1 MSSSRRDDAR
11 PVAHESEP
19 TSAADAATR
28 AAAAD
33 ASTADASAAQDS
45 ADEPAEA
52 PGEQASVDVM
62 RLLSEHVPLT
72 LLADLAQP
80 TGPDS
85 PDILEH
91 EGLPDVAWWTPT
103 AEEPQQH

>member
-1 MSSSRRDDAR
+1 M
-11 PVAHESEP
+11 EGEP
-19 TSAADAATR
+19 PADAAAPASDAT
-28 AAAAD
+28 ASGAGSAD
-33 ASTADASAAQDS
+33 AGRAHAGHAGSGHAGAHAEPV
-45 ADEPAEA
+45 DE
-52 PGEQASVDVM
+52 EQASVDVM

-91 EGLPDVAWWTPT
+91 EGLPEVAWWEPS
-103 AEEPQQH
+103 AEEQQHH

>member
-1 MSSSRRDDAR
+1 MSSAARGDDAL
-11 PVAHESEP
+11 PE
-19 TSAADAATR
+19 
-28 AAAAD
+28 
-33 ASTADASAAQDS
+33 
-45 ADEPAEA
+45 AEA
-52 PGEQASVDVM
+52 PADADTAPGADAEAVDEERASVDVM

-91 EGLPDVAWWTPT
+91 EGLPDVAWWETG
-103 AEEPQQH
+103 AEEHQQR

>member
-1 MSSSRRDDAR
+1 MTVPGGDDA
-11 PVAHESEP
+11 PVG
-19 TSAADAATR
+19 DAAAEVER
-28 AAAAD
+28 ED
-33 ASTADASAAQDS
+33 QASA
-45 ADEPAEA
+45 
-52 PGEQASVDVM
+52 DVM

-91 EGLPDVAWWTPT
+91 EGLPDVAWWEDE
-103 AEEPQQH
+103 AEEAEKH

>member
-1 MSSSRRDDAR
+1 MTEPPDDA
-11 PVAHESEP
+11 PAAETDATEAGSEVE
-19 TSAADAATR
+19 R
-28 AAAAD
+28 
-33 ASTADASAAQDS
+33 
-45 ADEPAEA
+45 E
-52 PGEQASVDVM
+52 EQASADVM

-91 EGLPDVAWWTPT
+91 EGLPEVAWWEGE
-103 AEEPQQH
+103 AEEAEKR

>member
-1 MSSSRRDDAR
+1 MSSSPRGDDVR
-11 PVAHESEP
+11 TVAGQQPSATPEPPADPES
-19 TSAADAATR
+19 
-28 AAAAD
+28 
-33 ASTADASAAQDS
+33 
-45 ADEPAEA
+45 PAGA
-52 PGEQASVDVM
+52 QASVDVM

-91 EGLPDVAWWTPT
+91 EGLPTVAWWEP
-103 AEEPQQH
+103 EERH

>member
-1 MSSSRRDDAR
+1 MSSVPREDDVR
-11 PVAHESEP
+11 PVAHEPAPE
-19 TSAADAATR
+19 AADAQR
-28 AAAAD
+28 D
-33 ASTADASAAQDS
+33 VRS
-45 ADEPAEA
+45 E
-52 PGEQASVDVM
+52 EQASVDVM

-91 EGLPDVAWWTPT
+91 EGLPDVAWWEST
-103 AEEPQQH
+103 AEEPQH

>member
-1 MSSSRRDDAR
+1 MSSAARGDDAQPEVER
-11 PVAHESEP
+11 SAHAGAAP
-19 TSAADAATR
+19 AADAEATE
-28 AAAAD
+28 AV
-33 ASTADASAAQDS
+33 
-45 ADEPAEA
+45 DE
-52 PGEQASVDVM
+52 EQASVDVM

-91 EGLPDVAWWTPT
+91 EGLPDVAWWETG
-103 AEEPQQH
+103 AEEHQQH

>member
-1 MSSSRRDDAR
+1 VSSAPGRDPQPLEGDG
-11 PVAHESEP
+11 PP
-19 TSAADAATR
+19 QAADAETPD
-28 AAAAD
+28 AAGPEAI
-33 ASTADASAAQDS
+33 
-45 ADEPAEA
+45 DE
-52 PGEQASVDVM
+52 EQASVDVM

-91 EGLPDVAWWTPT
+91 EGLPDVAWWETA
-103 AEEPQQH
+103 AEEQPR

>member
-1 MSSSRRDDAR
+1 MSASPRGDDVR
-11 PVAHESEP
+11 P
-19 TSAADAATR
+19 AADPLPP
-28 AAAAD
+28 
-33 ASTADASAAQDS
+33 SAP
-45 ADEPAEA
+45 EPAVEPEQPA
-52 PGEQASVDVM
+52 DEQASVDVM

-91 EGLPDVAWWTPT
+91 EGLPDVAWWEST
-103 AEEPQQH
+103 AEERH

>member
-1 MSSSRRDDAR
+1 MRRVTDHG
-11 PVAHESEP
+11 PVQVGGSGEP
-19 TSAADAATR
+19 TAAAEVPDE
-28 AAAAD
+28 AAAD
-33 ASTADASAAQDS
+33 
-45 ADEPAEA
+45 
-52 PGEQASVDVM
+52 EQAAVDVM

-91 EGLPDVAWWTPT
+91 EGLPDVAWWDPD
-103 AEEPQQH
+103 AGDEH

>member
-1 MSSSRRDDAR
+1 MSSSPRGDDVQAVTGQQ
-11 PVAHESEP
+11 PSATAEPSEDPGSP
-19 TSAADAATR
+19 TGA
-28 AAAAD
+28 
-33 ASTADASAAQDS
+33 
-45 ADEPAEA
+45 
-52 PGEQASVDVM
+52 QASVDVM

-91 EGLPDVAWWTPT
+91 EGLPTVAWWKT
-103 AEEPQQH
+103 EERH

>member
-1 MSSSRRDDAR
+1 VSASPRGDDVR
-11 PVAHESEP
+11 PVAESHGP
-19 TSAADAATR
+19 SA
-28 AAAAD
+28 
-33 ASTADASAAQDS
+33 Q
-45 ADEPAEA
+45 EPAVEPEPPA
-52 PGEQASVDVM
+52 GEQASVDVM

-91 EGLPDVAWWTPT
+91 EGLPDVAWWEST
-103 AEEPQQH
+103 AEEQR